1 MSVFF
6 LQLSSESV
14 DTMCQIMEEYAEKRA
29 KQAAQIAEKQV
40 SIDVA
45 TRLWDEGFRDYQ
57 QIAKITFL
65 PRDEVKKLFD
75 GKSA

>member
-1 MSVFF
+1 
-6 LQLSSESV
+6 
-14 DTMCQIMEEYAEKRA
+14 MCQIMEDYTEKRA

-45 TRLWDEGFRDYQ
+45 TRLWDEGFRDFQ
-57 QIAKITFL
+57 QIANITSL
-65 PRDEVKKLFD
+65 PLDEVKKLFE

>member
-1 MSVFF
+1 
-6 LQLSSESV
+6 
-14 DTMCQIMEEYAEKRA
+14 MCQIMEEYAEKRA